1 MKDKIDNIQRKF
13 AYFGFTCSPLT
24 RRKIASLLIRGFDD
38 QAIYTIGCG
47 VFANE

>member
-1 MKDKIDNIQRKF
+1 MTNKINAIQRKF

-24 RRKIASLLIRGFDD
+24 RRKIASLLVRGFDD
-38 QAIYTIGCG
+38 QTIYTIGCG